1 LVSTFRESQDVLGRL
16 VHDAAGWLGTAKGW
30 LDEQLRRRT
39 DDEDE

>member
-1 LVSTFRESQDVLGRL
+1 VLGRL

-39 DDEDE
+39 DEDE